1 MESDDSLHTT
11 LLIDSMAQE
20 MDHGEKVV
28 EITDLYDSAL
38 NITNE
43 YKVESPDTEMNI
55 EVIPTPPLVTE
66 ENLRFSLRNVQ
77 NKMERVDEKAMAVAK
92 KRDIE
97 GLMVGADREAM
108 ERGAKMLRTNASTM
122 MRICAAP
129 GN

>member
-1 MESDDSLHTT
+1 
-11 LLIDSMAQE
+11 

-28 EITDLYDSAL
+28 EITDLYDSTL

-108 ERGAKMLRTNASTM
+108 VRGAKMLRTNASTM
-122 MRICAAP
+122 MRICAEP